1 MEKEQVVNL
10 YIKKLT
16 ENEHRERKDSYS
28 KYRKLIIS
36 FYGEDEYGNYIKEG
50 NPIKT
55 VQHLW
60 NRLDNDSFQRGAI
73 YLADMEEK
81 RLSPCFNDMFR
92 WRV

>member
-1 MEKEQVVNL
+1 MNIG
-10 YIKKLT
+10 IKFK
-16 ENEHRERKDSYS
+16 
-28 KYRKLIIS
+28 IS
-36 FYGEDEYGNYIKEG
+36 NEYGNYIKEG

-92 WRV
+92 WRVRRMGEQVREYEEMLNDDPAAPIHYKGLG